1 MSLIEVARLTDVQ
14 RAGLAEYGERWSRI
28 RQTTAR
34 VDRDEA
40 EEGVR
45 RAYAAA
51 GLAPP
56 RHVMWG
62 ESPYEIAHK
71 WARYLSAGESVRHL
85 VVDMVRRRAEAA
97 VDRAVSLSVRTALM
111 EESRLS
117 RLPAYSASIDDAVL
131 RACERMR
138 PRLRTRL
145 FSLAKLTSF
154 RRSQTFAATSF
165 GFQSAPIL
173 GALEYLHDVGGL
185 RPHTRSLAGL
195 WQIAKN
201 ASWIIPHED
210 ACWLSER
217 PDRLELDAN
226 GRLHCA
232 NGPALN
238 YQDGWSAYAWKGVI
252 VPAWIIRRPEM
263 INVRNIGTAIDPQVR
278 RCMIEILT
286 PARFIVEGGACRVSQ
301 DESGVLW
308 RQRWRWEAWACVEV
322 VNGSPEPDGTFRHY
336 FLQVPATVRSAR
348 EGVAWT
354 YGLTEHRYRPA
365 VRT

>member
-1 MSLIEVARLTDVQ
+1 LSLIEVARLTDVQ
-14 RAGLAEYGERWSRI
+14 RAGLAEYGERWTRI
-28 RQTTAR
+28 RQSTAR
-34 VDRDEA
+34 VDRAEA

-56 RHVMWG
+56 RHVVWG
-62 ESPYEIAHK
+62 ESPYEIAQK
-71 WARYLSAGESVRHL
+71 WARHSSAGEGVRHL
-85 VVDMVRRRAEAA
+85 VIDMVRRRAEAA
-97 VDRAVSLSVRTALM
+97 VDRAVSLAVRTALM
-111 EESRLS
+111 DEPRLT
-117 RLPAYSASIDDAVL
+117 RLPAYSSSIDEAIL
-131 RACERMR
+131 RACERVR

-145 FSLAKLTSF
+145 FSLAKWTSL
-154 RRSQTFAATSF
+154 RRSQTFANSGF

-173 GALEYLHDVGGL
+173 GALEYLHDVAGL

-201 ASWIIPHED
+201 ATWIIPHED
-210 ACWLSER
+210 VCWLSDR

-226 GRLHCA
+226 ARLHCA
-232 NGPALN
+232 NGPALS
-238 YQDGWSAYAWKGVI
+238 YADGWSAYAWKGVI
-252 VPAWIIRRPEM
+252 VPAWIIRRPEL

-286 PARFIVEGGACRVSQ
+286 PARFIAEGGACRVSQ
-301 DESGVLW
+301 DETGVLW
-308 RQRWRWEAWACVEV
+308 RQRWRWEAWAAVEV
-322 VNGSPEPDGTFRHY
+322 INGSPEPDGTHKHY

-348 EGVAWT
+348 EAVAWT